1 MMKKLDLEN
10 WNRKEHFEF
19 FCPFDEPFFG
29 VVSEVDCTK
38 AYEYAK
44 KNNISFFA
52 YYLHKTLE
60 AANSLEE
67 FKYRIIDNEVFICK
81 EIHAAATIAREDG
94 TFAFS
99 FTEFNPDFTIFHDSL
114 SSEIDSVQNST
125 GLRFNEDAKRID
137 GMHISSFPW
146 HKLTGLTHSRDL
158 KRKDSVPK
166 ITFGKTYVQD
176 SAMKLPIAINVHHA
190 LMDGFHVAQFLDR
203 FQELLDN

>member
-1 MMKKLDLEN
+1 MKKLDFDT

-19 FCPFDEPFFG
+19 FYPFDEPFFG

-38 AYEYAK
+38 AYEYTK

-67 FKYRIIDNEVFICK
+67 FKYRIIGKEVFICN